1 MTNSNSGRNGRTGQ
15 GTRRGAGRAFLTGA
29 AVAATTTLALLGAGG
44 PTAAAAGDETNLLDP
59 AALIASRFVPALADG
74 TVVEVEPATID
85 GATLRTRLQKKNDGT
100 AVILVELEGP
110 ASGSADVHCRVAL
123 DLLEYGDVPMYAR
136 IMPEPTVKRVF
147 TSDVDQSVAA
157 GTTWRAALTVPADV
171 VARFVEGTN
180 GRLAVEATDAD

>member
-1 MTNSNSGRNGRTGQ
+1 MKDGKHDGTTGH
-15 GTRRGAGRAFLTGA
+15 GTRRGTARAFFTGA
-29 AVAATTTLALLGAGG
+29 AATAAATLAVLGAGG
-44 PTAAAAGDETNLLDP
+44 PTSAAAGDETNAVDP

-74 TVVEVEPATID
+74 SVVELEPTPIA
-85 GATLRTRLQKKNDGT
+85 GATLRTRLQQKSDGT
-100 AVILVELEGP
+100 AAILVELEGP

-123 DLLEYGDVPMYAR
+123 DLLEYGDVPLYAR

-147 TSDVDQSVAA
+147 TSDVDQRVAA
-157 GTTWRAALTVPADV
+157 GTTWRAALTVPRDV